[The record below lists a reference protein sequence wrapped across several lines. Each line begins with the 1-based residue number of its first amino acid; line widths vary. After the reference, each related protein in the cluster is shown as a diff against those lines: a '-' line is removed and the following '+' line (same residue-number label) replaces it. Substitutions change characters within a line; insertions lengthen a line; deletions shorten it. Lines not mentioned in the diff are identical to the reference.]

1 LHAKVLAE
9 MAETQGRIALVT
21 GAAQGIGRAIA
32 LELAKAGATLALADI
47 NEAKLALVAA
57 EVEALGGTAA
67 AFKLDV
73 SNQESIEAG
82 AKAVLDRFGKVE
94 ILVNNAGITRDAL
107 MMTMKRSDWDLVI
120 AINLTGPFLLTQA
133 LLRQMIKNRWGRIV
147 NMASVVGR
155 AGQAGQ
161 VNYSAS
167 KAGLIGLTMSLAREV
182 ASRGITVNAV
192 APGYIETPM
201 TAVLDEKVSA
211 AMLANIPLARRG
223 TDLDVAQA
231 VAFLATDA
239 ASYITGHVLDVNG
252 GMFMG

>member
-1 LHAKVLAE
+1 
-9 MAETQGRIALVT
+9 MADTQGRIALVT

-107 MMTMKRSDWDLVI
+107 MMMMKRSDWDLVI

-161 VNYSAS
+161 VNYAAS
-167 KAGLIGLTMSLAREV
+167 KAGLIGMTKSLAREV

-231 VAFLATDA
+231 VAFLASDA
-239 ASYITGHVLDVNG
+239 ASYITGQVLDVNG

>member
-1 LHAKVLAE
+1 VELHAKVFAE

-120 AINLTGPFLLTQA
+120 AIKLTGPFLLT
-133 LLRQMIKNRWGRIV
+133 RWGRIV

-167 KAGLIGLTMSLAREV
+167 KAGLIGVTKSLAREV

-211 AMLANIPLARRG
+211 AMLATIPLARRG

-231 VAFLATDA
+231 VAFLASDA
-239 ASYITGHVLDVNG
+239 ASYITGQVLDVNG